1 MKPRFNFQTFALVLC
16 ILALFTA
23 QLFGMQRGYVC
34 MCAGKAVLTQT
45 THCHGPHGSQC
56 HASNSAESHSEEGQ
70 GSREEHASLKGDLTL
85 RSVEVAPQF
94 VAAPCVLVGSL
105 PLFEVL
111 IAPSRAEVPMRAFL
125 RDEGPP
131 PFGVTVARTIVFLI

>member
-23 QLFGMQRGYVC
+23 QMLGVQRGYVC

-56 HASNSAESHSEEGQ
+56 HASDSAESHSEEGQ
-70 GSREEHASLKGDLTL
+70 GSREEHASLNLTL

-94 VAAPCVLVGSL
+94 VAAPSVLLGTL
-105 PLFEVL
+105 PVLEVL
-111 IAPSRAEVPMRAFL
+111 LAPSRAEVPVRAFA

-131 PFGVTVARTIVFLI
+131 PFGVTVARTVVLLI